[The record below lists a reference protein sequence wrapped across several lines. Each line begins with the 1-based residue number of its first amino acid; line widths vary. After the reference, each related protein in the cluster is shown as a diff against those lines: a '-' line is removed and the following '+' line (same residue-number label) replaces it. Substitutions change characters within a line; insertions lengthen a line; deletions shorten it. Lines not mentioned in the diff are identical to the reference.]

1 MNITEMKKLL
11 TEELNGEEARSIIEL
26 VTGLNQQRQILD
38 YKYNLKENEEKEI
51 LSILKKRQGGYP
63 LQYILGSWSFMGAD
77 YCVGEGVLIPRDD
90 TEVVVRSVIPYLQ
103 KIEKP
108 KILDLC
114 SGSGIIPITLK
125 RMFNDADVSALELSD
140 KAIFYLEKNIERLAP
155 EVKLLKGDLR
165 ELYGEFD
172 NEEFDLII
180 SNPPYIKKSDLS
192 TLQIEVQSEPTLAL
206 DGGESGFDFYYDI
219 VRLYTPKLKNGG
231 VLAFELG
238 EGQFATVKTLMEN
251 NSFVNIQGY
260 KDFGNIYRA
269 INGTVNI

>member
-63 LQYILGSWSFMGAD
+63 LQYILGSWSFMGVD
-77 YCVGEGVLIPRDD
+77 YCIGEGVLIPRDD

-125 RMFNDADVSALELSD
+125 RMFNDADVSALEISD

-251 NSFVNIQGY
+251 NSFVNTQGY

>member
-63 LQYILGSWSFMGAD
+63 LQYILGSWSFMEVD
-77 YCVGEGVLIPRDD
+77 YCIGEGVLIPRDD

>member
-125 RMFNDADVSALELSD
+125 RMFNDADVSALEISD

>member
-63 LQYILGSWSFMGAD
+63 LQYILGSWSFMGVD
-77 YCVGEGVLIPRDD
+77 YCIGEGVLIPRDD

-251 NSFVNIQGY
+251 NSFVNTQGY

>member
-63 LQYILGSWSFMGAD
+63 LQYILGSWSFMGVD
-77 YCVGEGVLIPRDD
+77 YCIGEGVLIPRDD

-125 RMFNDADVSALELSD
+125 RMFNDADVSALEISD

>member
-63 LQYILGSWSFMGAD
+63 LQYILGSWSFMEVD
-77 YCVGEGVLIPRDD
+77 YCIGEGVLIPRDD

-155 EVKLLKGDLR
+155 EVNLLKGDLR

>member
-26 VTGLNQQRQILD
+26 VTGLNHQRQILD

-63 LQYILGSWSFMGAD
+63 LQYILGSWSFMGVD
-77 YCVGEGVLIPRDD
+77 YCIGEGVLIPRDD

-125 RMFNDADVSALELSD
+125 RMFNDADVSALEISD

-165 ELYGEFD
+165 ELCGEFD